1 MVMEKLLSK
10 NKIRLAPMASIT
22 NAPFRQI
29 CIECGSGYV
38 TTEEIDSE
46 SLVKNKSE
54 KTKKIIEYYPE
65 QKPIAMQLLG
75 NDANYLSEASKILQD
90 IGADIIDINMGC
102 PVPKITKKG
111 KGVALMKDI
120 NKTAKL
126 INHIRKNTILPLTV
140 KIRSGWDQNNLNAL
154 EFSKML
160 EQEGVDAITIHP
172 RSRLQKFTGMSKWEI
187 ISEIVSSVRIPITGS
202 GDVKSLSSAKSMMK
216 KTLCNSVMIGR
227 GSLGNPWI
235 FNQQYLNLND
245 IQRETYKK
253 NIIIKHIELIRN
265 FFHENQLDMQM
276 KKQLSFYA
284 KGFKNAR
291 EFRNNLFNSKEE
303 IDDLISFFFIE
314 WEKNSKILAQI

>member
-1 MVMEKLLSK
+1 MKNLLEK

-38 TTEEIDSE
+38 TTEEIDAV
-46 SLVKNKSE
+46 SLVNNKSE

-65 QKPIAMQLLG
+65 EKPIAMQLLG
-75 NDANYLSEASKILQD
+75 NDEKYLAEASKILED

-126 INHIRKNTILPLTV
+126 INNVRKNTTLPLTV

-172 RSRLQKFTGMSKWEI
+172 RSRLQQFTGMSKWEI
-187 ISEIVSSVRIPITGS
+187 ISEIVNSVRIPVTGS

-227 GSLGNPWI
+227 GSIGNPWI

-245 IQRETYKK
+245 MQRETYKK
-253 NIIIKHIELIRN
+253 NIIIKHIDLIRN
-265 FFHENQLDMQM
+265 FFYGNQLDMQI

-284 KGFKNAR
+284 KGFKHAR
-291 EFRNNLFNSKEE
+291 EFRKNLFNSKEE
-303 IDDLISFFFIE
+303 INDLISSFFVE
-314 WEKNSKILAQI
+314 WEKNSKIMIQI

>member
-1 MVMEKLLSK
+1 MKNLLAK

-38 TTEEIDSE
+38 TTEEIDAV
-46 SLVKNKSE
+46 SLVNNKSE

-65 QKPIAMQLLG
+65 EKPIAMQLLG
-75 NDANYLSEASKILQD
+75 NDAKYLAEASKILED

-120 NKTAKL
+120 NKTSKL
-126 INHIRKNTILPLTV
+126 INHVRKNTTLPLTV

-172 RSRLQKFTGMSKWEI
+172 RSRLQQFTGMSKWEI
-187 ISEIVSSVRIPITGS
+187 ISEIVSSVRIPVTGS
-202 GDVKSLSSAKSMMK
+202 GDVKSLLSAKSMMK

-227 GSLGNPWI
+227 GSIGNPWI

-303 IDDLISFFFIE
+303 INDLISSFFIE
-314 WEKNSKILAQI
+314 WEKNSKIMVQI

>member
-1 MVMEKLLSK
+1 MKNLLAK
-10 NKIRLAPMASIT
+10 NKIRLAPMANIT

-38 TTEEIDSE
+38 TTEEIDAV
-46 SLVKNKSE
+46 SLVNNKSE

-65 QKPIAMQLLG
+65 EKPIAMQLLG
-75 NDANYLSEASKILQD
+75 NDAKYLAEASKILED

-126 INHIRKNTILPLTV
+126 INHVRKNTTLPLTV

-172 RSRLQKFTGMSKWEI
+172 RSRLQQFTGMSKWEI

-202 GDVKSLSSAKSMMK
+202 GDVRSLSSAKSMMK

-227 GSLGNPWI
+227 GSIGNPWI

-245 IQRETYKK
+245 MQRETYKK

-303 IDDLISFFFIE
+303 INDLISSFFIE
-314 WEKNSKILAQI
+314 WEKNSKIMVQI

>member
-1 MVMEKLLSK
+1 MKNLLAK

-38 TTEEIDSE
+38 TTEEIDAV
-46 SLVKNKSE
+46 SLVNNTSE

-65 QKPIAMQLLG
+65 EKPIAMQLLG
-75 NDANYLSEASKILQD
+75 NDAKYLAEASKILED

-126 INHIRKNTILPLTV
+126 INHVRKNTTLPLTV

-172 RSRLQKFTGMSKWEI
+172 RSRLQQFTGMSKWEI
-187 ISEIVSSVRIPITGS
+187 ISEIVSSVRIPVTGS
-202 GDVKSLSSAKSMMK
+202 GDVKSLLSAKSMMK

-227 GSLGNPWI
+227 GSIGNPWI

-253 NIIIKHIELIRN
+253 NIIIKHIDLIRN
-265 FFHENQLDMQM
+265 FFYGNQLDMQI

-284 KGFKNAR
+284 KGFKHAR
-291 EFRNNLFNSKEE
+291 EFRKNLFNSKEE
-303 IDDLISFFFIE
+303 INDLISSFFVE
-314 WEKNSKILAQI
+314 WEKNSKIMVQI

>member
-1 MVMEKLLSK
+1 MKNLLAK

-38 TTEEIDSE
+38 TTEEIDAV
-46 SLVKNKSE
+46 SLVNNKSE

-65 QKPIAMQLLG
+65 EKPIAMQLLG
-75 NDANYLSEASKILQD
+75 NDAKYLAEASKILED

-126 INHIRKNTILPLTV
+126 INHVRKNTTLPLTV

-172 RSRLQKFTGMSKWEI
+172 RSRLQQFTGMSKWEI
-187 ISEIVSSVRIPITGS
+187 ISEIVSSVRIPVTGS
-202 GDVKSLSSAKSMMK
+202 GDVKSLLSAKSMMK

-227 GSLGNPWI
+227 RSIGNPWI

-303 IDDLISFFFIE
+303 INDLISSFFIE
-314 WEKNSKILAQI
+314 WEKNSKIMVQI

>member
-1 MVMEKLLSK
+1 MKNLLAK

-29 CIECGSGYV
+29 CRECGSGYV
-38 TTEEIDSE
+38 TTEEIDAV
-46 SLVKNKSE
+46 SLVNNKSE

-65 QKPIAMQLLG
+65 EKPIAMQLLG
-75 NDANYLSEASKILQD
+75 NDAKYLAEASKILED

-126 INHIRKNTILPLTV
+126 INHVRKNTTLPLTV

-172 RSRLQKFTGMSKWEI
+172 RSRLQQFTGMSKWEI
-187 ISEIVSSVRIPITGS
+187 ISEIVSSVRIPVTGS
-202 GDVKSLSSAKSMMK
+202 GDVKSLLSAKSMMK

-227 GSLGNPWI
+227 GSIGNPWI

-253 NIIIKHIELIRN
+253 NIIIKHIDLIRN
-265 FFHENQLDMQM
+265 FFYGNQLDMQI

-284 KGFKNAR
+284 KGFKHAR
-291 EFRNNLFNSKEE
+291 EFRKNLFNSKDE
-303 IDDLISFFFIE
+303 INDLISSFFVE
-314 WEKNSKILAQI
+314 WEKNSKIMVQI

>member
-1 MVMEKLLSK
+1 MVMEKLLYK

-65 QKPIAMQLLG
+65 EKPIAMQLLG

-172 RSRLQKFTGMSKWEI
+172 RSRLQQFTGMSKWEI

-202 GDVKSLSSAKSMMK
+202 GDVRSLSSAKSMMK

-227 GSLGNPWI
+227 GSIGNPWI

-245 IQRETYKK
+245 MQRETYKK

-303 IDDLISFFFIE
+303 INDLISSFFIE
-314 WEKNSKILAQI
+314 WEKNSKIMVQI

>member
-1 MVMEKLLSK
+1 MKNLLEK

-38 TTEEIDSE
+38 TTEEIDAV
-46 SLVKNKSE
+46 SLVNNKSE

-65 QKPIAMQLLG
+65 EKPIAMQLLG
-75 NDANYLSEASKILQD
+75 NDEKYLAEASKILED

-126 INHIRKNTILPLTV
+126 INHVRKNTTLPLTV

-172 RSRLQKFTGMSKWEI
+172 RSRLQQFTGMSKWEI
-187 ISEIVSSVRIPITGS
+187 ISEIVSSVRIPVTGS

-227 GSLGNPWI
+227 GSIGNPWI

-245 IQRETYKK
+245 MQRETYKK
-253 NIIIKHIELIRN
+253 NIIIKHIDLIRN
-265 FFHENQLDMQM
+265 FFYGNQLDMQI

-284 KGFKNAR
+284 KGFKHAR
-291 EFRNNLFNSKEE
+291 EFRKNLFNSKEE
-303 IDDLISFFFIE
+303 INDLISSFFVE
-314 WEKNSKILAQI
+314 WEKNSKIMIQI

>member
-1 MVMEKLLSK
+1 MKNLLTK

-38 TTEEIDSE
+38 TTEEIDAV
-46 SLVKNKSE
+46 SLVNNKSE

-65 QKPIAMQLLG
+65 EKPIAMQLLG
-75 NDANYLSEASKILQD
+75 NDEKYLAEASKILQD

-126 INHIRKNTILPLTV
+126 INHVRKNTTLPLTV

-172 RSRLQKFTGMSKWEI
+172 RSRLQQFTGMSKWEI
-187 ISEIVSSVRIPITGS
+187 ISEIVSSVNIPVTGN
-202 GDVKSLSSAKSMMK
+202 GDVRSLLSAKLMMK
-216 KTLCNSVMIGR
+216 ETLCNSVMIGR
-227 GSLGNPWI
+227 GSIGNPWI
-235 FNQQYLNLND
+235 FNQEYLNLND

-303 IDDLISFFFIE
+303 INDLISSFFIE
-314 WEKNSKILAQI
+314 WEKNSKIMVQI

>member
-1 MVMEKLLSK
+1 MKNLLAK

-38 TTEEIDSE
+38 TTEEIDAV
-46 SLVKNKSE
+46 SLVNNKSE

-65 QKPIAMQLLG
+65 EKPIAMQLLG
-75 NDANYLSEASKILQD
+75 NDAKYLAEASKILED

-126 INHIRKNTILPLTV
+126 INHVRKNTTLPLTV

-172 RSRLQKFTGMSKWEI
+172 RSRLQQFTGMSKWEI
-187 ISEIVSSVRIPITGS
+187 ISEIVSSVRIPVTGS

-227 GSLGNPWI
+227 GSIGNPWI

-253 NIIIKHIELIRN
+253 NIIIKHIDLIRN
-265 FFHENQLDMQM
+265 FFYGNQLDMQI

-284 KGFKNAR
+284 KGFKHAR
-291 EFRNNLFNSKEE
+291 EFRKNLFNSKEE
-303 IDDLISFFFIE
+303 INDLISSFFVE
-314 WEKNSKILAQI
+314 WEKNSKIMVQI

>member
-1 MVMEKLLSK
+1 MKNLLEK

-38 TTEEIDSE
+38 TTEEIDAV
-46 SLVKNKSE
+46 SLVNNKSE

-65 QKPIAMQLLG
+65 EKPIAMQLLG
-75 NDANYLSEASKILQD
+75 NDEKYLAEASKILED

-126 INHIRKNTILPLTV
+126 INHVRKNTTLPLTV

-172 RSRLQKFTGMSKWEI
+172 RSRLQQFTGMSKWEI
-187 ISEIVSSVRIPITGS
+187 ISEIVSSVRIPVTGS

-227 GSLGNPWI
+227 GSIGNPWI

-245 IQRETYKK
+245 MQRETYKK
-253 NIIIKHIELIRN
+253 NIIIKHIDLIRN
-265 FFHENQLDMQM
+265 FFYGNQLDMQI

-284 KGFKNAR
+284 KGFKYAR
-291 EFRNNLFNSKEE
+291 EFRKNLFNSKEE
-303 IDDLISFFFIE
+303 INDLISSFFVE
-314 WEKNSKILAQI
+314 WEKNSKIMIQI

>member
-1 MVMEKLLSK
+1 MKNLLAK

-38 TTEEIDSE
+38 TTEEIDAV
-46 SLVKNKSE
+46 SLVNNKSE

-65 QKPIAMQLLG
+65 EKPIAMQLLG

-120 NKTAKL
+120 NKTSKL
-126 INHIRKNTILPLTV
+126 INHVRKNTTLPLTV

-172 RSRLQKFTGMSKWEI
+172 RSRLQQFTGMSKWEI
-187 ISEIVSSVRIPITGS
+187 ISEIVSSVRIPVTGS
-202 GDVKSLSSAKSMMK
+202 GDVKSLLSAKSMMK

-227 GSLGNPWI
+227 GSIGNPWI

-303 IDDLISFFFIE
+303 INDLISSFFI
-314 WEKNSKILAQI
+314 KTTIAL

>member
-1 MVMEKLLSK
+1 MKNLLAK

-38 TTEEIDSE
+38 TTEEIDAV
-46 SLVKNKSE
+46 SLVNNKSE

-65 QKPIAMQLLG
+65 EKPIAMQLLG
-75 NDANYLSEASKILQD
+75 NDEKYLAEASKILED

-120 NKTAKL
+120 NKTSKL
-126 INHIRKNTILPLTV
+126 INHVRKNTTLPLTV

-172 RSRLQKFTGMSKWEI
+172 RSRLQQFTGMSKWEI
-187 ISEIVSSVRIPITGS
+187 ISEIVSSVRIPVTGS
-202 GDVKSLSSAKSMMK
+202 GDVKSLLSAKSMMK

-227 GSLGNPWI
+227 GSIGNPWI

-245 IQRETYKK
+245 MQRETYKK
-253 NIIIKHIELIRN
+253 NIIIKHIDLIRN
-265 FFHENQLDMQM
+265 FFYGNQLDMQI

-284 KGFKNAR
+284 KGFKHAR
-291 EFRNNLFNSKEE
+291 EFRKNLFNSKEE
-303 IDDLISFFFIE
+303 INDLISSFFVE
-314 WEKNSKILAQI
+314 WEKNSKIMVQI

>member
-1 MVMEKLLSK
+1 MKNLLTK

-38 TTEEIDSE
+38 TTEEIDAV
-46 SLVKNKSE
+46 SLVNNKSE

-65 QKPIAMQLLG
+65 EKPIAMQLLG
-75 NDANYLSEASKILQD
+75 NDEKYLAEASKILQD

-126 INHIRKNTILPLTV
+126 INHVRKNTTLPLTV

-172 RSRLQKFTGMSKWEI
+172 RSRLQQFTGMSKWEI
-187 ISEIVSSVRIPITGS
+187 ISEIVSSVNIPVTGN
-202 GDVKSLSSAKSMMK
+202 GDVRSLLSAKLMMK
-216 KTLCNSVMIGR
+216 ETLCNSVMIGR
-227 GSLGNPWI
+227 GSIGNPWI
-235 FNQQYLNLND
+235 FNQEYLNLND
-245 IQRETYKK
+245 IQRKTYKK
-253 NIIIKHIELIRN
+253 NIIKKHIDLMR
-265 FFHENQLDMQM
+265 FFFNENQLNMQM

-291 EFRNNLFNSKEE
+291 EFRKNLFNSKKE
-303 IDDLISFFFIE
+303 INELISFFFIE
-314 WEKNSKILAQI
+314 WDKNLNSKVIVQI

>member
-1 MVMEKLLSK
+1 MKNLLAK

-38 TTEEIDSE
+38 TTEEIDAV
-46 SLVKNKSE
+46 SLVNNKSE

-65 QKPIAMQLLG
+65 EKPIAMQLLG
-75 NDANYLSEASKILQD
+75 NDEKYLAEASKILED

-126 INHIRKNTILPLTV
+126 INHVRKNTTLPLTV

-172 RSRLQKFTGMSKWEI
+172 RSRLQQFTGMSKWEI
-187 ISEIVSSVRIPITGS
+187 ISEIVSSVRIPVTGS
-202 GDVKSLSSAKSMMK
+202 GDVKSLLSAKSMMK

-227 GSLGNPWI
+227 GSIGNPWI

-245 IQRETYKK
+245 MQRETYKK
-253 NIIIKHIELIRN
+253 NIIIKHIALIRI
-265 FFHENQLDMQM
+265 FFMGIN
-276 KKQLSFYA
+276 
-284 KGFKNAR
+284 
-291 EFRNNLFNSKEE
+291 
-303 IDDLISFFFIE
+303 
-314 WEKNSKILAQI
+314 

>member
-1 MVMEKLLSK
+1 MKNLLAK

-38 TTEEIDSE
+38 TTEEIDAV
-46 SLVKNKSE
+46 SLVNNKSE

-65 QKPIAMQLLG
+65 EKPIAMQLLG
-75 NDANYLSEASKILQD
+75 NDAKYLAEASKILED

-120 NKTAKL
+120 NKTSKL
-126 INHIRKNTILPLTV
+126 INHVRKNTTLPLTV

-172 RSRLQKFTGMSKWEI
+172 RSRLQQFTGMSKWEI
-187 ISEIVSSVRIPITGS
+187 ISEIVSSVRIPVTGS
-202 GDVKSLSSAKSMMK
+202 GDVKSLLSAKSMMK

-227 GSLGNPWI
+227 GSIGNPWI

-245 IQRETYKK
+245 MQRETYKK
-253 NIIIKHIELIRN
+253 NIIIKHIDLIRN
-265 FFHENQLDMQM
+265 FFYGNQLDMQI

-284 KGFKNAR
+284 KGFKHAR
-291 EFRNNLFNSKEE
+291 EFRKNLFNSKEE
-303 IDDLISFFFIE
+303 INDLISSFFVE
-314 WEKNSKILAQI
+314 WEKNSKIMVQI

>member
-1 MVMEKLLSK
+1 
-10 NKIRLAPMASIT
+10 
-22 NAPFRQI
+22 
-29 CIECGSGYV
+29 
-38 TTEEIDSE
+38 
-46 SLVKNKSE
+46 
-54 KTKKIIEYYPE
+54 
-65 QKPIAMQLLG
+65 
-75 NDANYLSEASKILQD
+75 
-90 IGADIIDINMGC
+90 
-102 PVPKITKKG
+102 
-111 KGVALMKDI
+111 MKDI

-126 INHIRKNTILPLTV
+126 INHIRKNIILPLTV

-172 RSRLQKFTGMSKWEI
+172 RSRLQQFTGMSKWEI
-187 ISEIVSSVRIPITGS
+187 ISEIVSTVRIPVTGS

-245 IQRETYKK
+245 MQRESYKK
-253 NIIIKHIELIRN
+253 NIINKHIDLIRI
-265 FFHENQLDMQM
+265 FFNENQLDMQI

-291 EFRNNLFNSKEE
+291 EFRKNLFNSKEE

>member
-1 MVMEKLLSK
+1 MKNLLAK

-38 TTEEIDSE
+38 TTEEIDAV
-46 SLVKNKSE
+46 SLVNNKSE

-65 QKPIAMQLLG
+65 EKPIAMQLLG
-75 NDANYLSEASKILQD
+75 NDEKYLAEASKILED

-126 INHIRKNTILPLTV
+126 INHVRKNTTLPLTV

-160 EQEGVDAITIHP
+160 EQEGVDAITVHP
-172 RSRLQKFTGMSKWEI
+172 RSTLQQFTGMSKWEI
-187 ISEIVSSVRIPITGS
+187 ISEIVSSVRIPVTGS
-202 GDVKSLSSAKSMMK
+202 GDVKSLLSAKSMMK

-227 GSLGNPWI
+227 GSIGNPWI

-253 NIIIKHIELIRN
+253 NIIIKHIDLIRN
-265 FFHENQLDMQM
+265 FFYGNQLDMQI

-284 KGFKNAR
+284 KGFKHAR
-291 EFRNNLFNSKEE
+291 EFRKNLFNSKEE
-303 IDDLISFFFIE
+303 INDLISSFFVE
-314 WEKNSKILAQI
+314 WEKNSKIMVQI

>member
-1 MVMEKLLSK
+1 MKNLLAK

-38 TTEEIDSE
+38 TTEEIDAV
-46 SLVKNKSE
+46 SLVNNKSE

-65 QKPIAMQLLG
+65 EKPIAMQLLG
-75 NDANYLSEASKILQD
+75 NDAKYLAEASKILED

-120 NKTAKL
+120 NKTSKL
-126 INHIRKNTILPLTV
+126 INHVRKNTTLPLTV

-172 RSRLQKFTGMSKWEI
+172 RSRLQQFTGMSKWEI
-187 ISEIVSSVRIPITGS
+187 ISEIVSSVRIPVTGS
-202 GDVKSLSSAKSMMK
+202 GDVKSLLSAKSMMK

-227 GSLGNPWI
+227 GSIGNPWI

-245 IQRETYKK
+245 MQRETYKK
-253 NIIIKHIELIRN
+253 NIIIKHIDLIRN
-265 FFHENQLDMQM
+265 FFYGNQLDMQI

-284 KGFKNAR
+284 KGFKHAR
-291 EFRNNLFNSKEE
+291 EFRKNLFNSKDE
-303 IDDLISFFFIE
+303 INDLISSFFVE
-314 WEKNSKILAQI
+314 WEKNSKIMVQI

>member
-1 MVMEKLLSK
+1 MKNLLEK

-38 TTEEIDSE
+38 TTEEIDAV
-46 SLVKNKSE
+46 SLVNNKSE

-65 QKPIAMQLLG
+65 EKPIAMQLLG
-75 NDANYLSEASKILQD
+75 NDEKYLAEASKILED

-120 NKTAKL
+120 HKTAKL
-126 INHIRKNTILPLTV
+126 INHVRKNTTLPLTV

-172 RSRLQKFTGMSKWEI
+172 RSRLQQFTGMSKWEI
-187 ISEIVSSVRIPITGS
+187 ISEIVSSVKIPVTGS

-227 GSLGNPWI
+227 GSIGNPWI
-235 FNQQYLNLND
+235 FNQQYLNLDNM
-245 IQRETYKK
+245 QRETYKK
-253 NIIIKHIELIRN
+253 NIIMKHIDLIRN
-265 FFHENQLDMQM
+265 FFYGNQLDMQI

-284 KGFKNAR
+284 KGFKHAR
-291 EFRNNLFNSKEE
+291 EFRKNLFNSKEE
-303 IDDLISFFFIE
+303 INNLISSFFVE
-314 WEKNSKILAQI
+314 WEKNSKIMIQI

>member
-1 MVMEKLLSK
+1 MKNLLAK

-38 TTEEIDSE
+38 TTEEIDAV
-46 SLVKNKSE
+46 SLVNNKSE

-65 QKPIAMQLLG
+65 EKPIAMQLLG
-75 NDANYLSEASKILQD
+75 NDAKYLAEASKILED

-111 KGVALMKDI
+111 IGVALMKDI

-126 INHIRKNTILPLTV
+126 INHVRKNTTLPLTV

-172 RSRLQKFTGMSKWEI
+172 RSRLQQFTGMSKWEF
-187 ISEIVSSVRIPITGS
+187 ISEIVSSVRIPVTGS
-202 GDVKSLSSAKSMMK
+202 GDVKSLLSAKSMMK

-227 GSLGNPWI
+227 GSIGNPWI

-303 IDDLISFFFIE
+303 INDLISSFFIE
-314 WEKNSKILAQI
+314 WEKNSKIMVQI

>member
-1 MVMEKLLSK
+1 MKNLLAK
-10 NKIRLAPMASIT
+10 NKIRLAPMANIT

-38 TTEEIDSE
+38 TTEEIDAV
-46 SLVKNKSE
+46 SLVNNKSE

-65 QKPIAMQLLG
+65 EKPIAMQLLG
-75 NDANYLSEASKILQD
+75 NDAKYLAEASKILED

-126 INHIRKNTILPLTV
+126 INHVRKNTTLPLTV

-172 RSRLQKFTGMSKWEI
+172 RSRLQQFTGMSKWEI
-187 ISEIVSSVRIPITGS
+187 ISEIVSSVRIPVTGS
-202 GDVKSLSSAKSMMK
+202 GDVKSLLSAKSMMK

-227 GSLGNPWI
+227 GSIGNPWI

-245 IQRETYKK
+245 MQRETYKK

-303 IDDLISFFFIE
+303 INDLISSFFIE
-314 WEKNSKILAQI
+314 WEKNSKIMVQI

>member
-1 MVMEKLLSK
+1 MKNLLAK

-38 TTEEIDSE
+38 TTEEIDAV
-46 SLVKNKSE
+46 SLVNNKSE

-65 QKPIAMQLLG
+65 EKPIAMQLLG
-75 NDANYLSEASKILQD
+75 NDEKYLAEASKILGD

-126 INHIRKNTILPLTV
+126 INHVRKNTTLPLTV

-172 RSRLQKFTGMSKWEI
+172 RSRLQQFTGMSKWEI
-187 ISEIVSSVRIPITGS
+187 ISEIVSSVRIPVTGS
-202 GDVKSLSSAKSMMK
+202 GDVKSLLSAKSMMK

-227 GSLGNPWI
+227 GSIGNPWI

-253 NIIIKHIELIRN
+253 NIIIKHIDLIRN
-265 FFHENQLDMQM
+265 FFYGNQLDMQI

-284 KGFKNAR
+284 KGFKHAR
-291 EFRNNLFNSKEE
+291 EFRKNLFNSKEE
-303 IDDLISFFFIE
+303 INDLISSFFVE
-314 WEKNSKILAQI
+314 WEKNSKIMVQI